1 MKNKANRIVM
11 VVDDNEPKENDDF
24 DIQEKTKEDKSNPK
38 NNNSTKKDT
47 DIADNIIKQKLT
59 SFNVDLIEE
68 NRNEIEFDTNKS
80 TNDKKEGLFT
90 YKEKKDK
97 LYGQKN
103 DVICAFSIDHIAAG
117 FIYFVIK

>member
-24 DIQEKTKEDKSNPK
+24 DIQEKTKKDKSNPK

-80 TNDKKEGLFT
+80 TNDKKRRT
-90 YKEKKDK
+90 
-97 LYGQKN
+97 LY
-103 DVICAFSIDHIAAG
+103 I
-117 FIYFVIK
+117 